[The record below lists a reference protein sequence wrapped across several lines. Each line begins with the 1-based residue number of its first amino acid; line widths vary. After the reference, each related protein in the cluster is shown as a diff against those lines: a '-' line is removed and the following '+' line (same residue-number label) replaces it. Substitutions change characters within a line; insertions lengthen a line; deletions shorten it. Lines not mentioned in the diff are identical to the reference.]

1 MRKRLIILMTLSL
14 FATAIPAMALEHG
27 AMHTQHDEECAKECD
42 LLLRNC
48 AQEVDS
54 IQQRI
59 QRIKAAIKVYGAK
72 PENVEDLKI
81 LNGKLQETNATL
93 KALTKPGR

>member
-1 MRKRLIILMTLSL
+1 
-14 FATAIPAMALEHG
+14 
-27 AMHTQHDEECAKECD
+27 MHTQHDEECAKECD